1 METRGTLVAWSA
13 DSRTLAFIDREA
25 EEVHSIFL
33 VPASGGPKRQVR
45 FPAAEKTYGDSSP
58 AISPDGR
65 TLAFV
70 RYLTYDVAD
79 VFVQPVDG
87 GTARRLTFDKRQ
99 IRGLAWTSN
108 GQELIFSSNRN
119 GRHQLWR
126 VKVNGTAQP
135 TVVEGISE
143 ASSPAISSTRPGSDS
158 RLVYQALT
166 GRDNI
171 LESRHVDRER
181 ESISQAQ
188 KIGPSR
194 AVDRVMDGSA

>member
-1 METRGTLVAWSA
+1 MIPPGTSRQPGRRTVARLPSFAQMAPASGQVLLISPAGGPDQEVVETRGTLVAWSA

-33 VPASGGPKRQVR
+33 VPASGGPKRQVT

-70 RYLTYDVAD
+70 ATN
-79 VFVQPVDG
+79 
-87 GTARRLTFDKRQ
+87 GTT
-99 IRGLAWTSN
+99 
-108 GQELIFSSNRN
+108 
-119 GRHQLWR
+119 R

>member
-1 METRGTLVAWSA
+1 
-13 DSRTLAFIDREA
+13 
-25 EEVHSIFL
+25 
-33 VPASGGPKRQVR
+33 
-45 FPAAEKTYGDSSP
+45 
-58 AISPDGR
+58 
-65 TLAFV
+65 
-70 RYLTYDVAD
+70 
-79 VFVQPVDG
+79 
-87 GTARRLTFDKRQ
+87 
-99 IRGLAWTSN
+99 GLAWTSN